1 MTNKQIKDFPRNN
14 NVADSDLFLKSTV
27 DGGLSTVNYGTIKSD
42 IVNSAKAEQSS
53 QFFRAFGVDGKGNPN
68 SITINAKFN
77 HEWGVGMLYV
87 DNKDNNM
94 YTFTFSPLKSD
105 VILDNYRPLHLLYDS
120 NTRTYTITGLAGVIT
135 SLMLFGPL
143 SDATVAFNI

>member
-1 MTNKQIKDFPRNN
+1 MANKQIKDFTRNT
-14 NVADSDLFLKSTV
+14 NVANSDLFLKSTV
-27 DGGLSTVNYGTIKSD
+27 DGGLSTVDYGTIKND

-53 QFFRAFGVDGKGNPN
+53 QYFRAFGVDGKRNPN
-68 SITINAKFN
+68 SITITAKAD

-87 DNKDNNM
+87 DNKDNKM
-94 YTFTFSPLKSD
+94 YTFTFSPEKAD

-120 NTRTYTITGLAGVIT
+120 GTRTYTITGLGGVIT

-143 SDATVAFNI
+143 SDATVTFN